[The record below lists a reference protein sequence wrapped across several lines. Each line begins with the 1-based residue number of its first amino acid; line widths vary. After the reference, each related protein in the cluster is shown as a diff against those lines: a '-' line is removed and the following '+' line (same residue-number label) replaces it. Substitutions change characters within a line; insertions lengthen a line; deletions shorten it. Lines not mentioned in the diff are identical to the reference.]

1 MRCFKIITLKCVC
14 GHSIREHDHSY
25 GIKYCYHKGCKCEKF
40 KENGYINI
48 SEREI
53 PWIQIPIIEDDGL
66 YGLIS
71 AFLTELN
78 RLGLIFI
85 SNGTSGGA
93 LTSNMYYEL
102 LQNRKYNCSIIAK
115 TFEELSEKE
124 IIENMNQNLR
134 NWIKQMRY
142 LRK

>member
-1 MRCFKIITLKCVC
+1 MRSLKCEC

-25 GIKYCYHKGCKCEKF
+25 GITYCLHENCNCEKF

-53 PWIQIPIIEDDGL
+53 PWIQIPIIEDDDL
-66 YGLIS
+66 YCLIS
-71 AFLTELN
+71 AFLSELN

-93 LTSNMYYEL
+93 LTHNLYYEL
-102 LQNRKYNCSIIAK
+102 LSNGKYNCSIKAK
-115 TFEELSEKE
+115 TFQKLSEKE
-124 IIENMNQNLR
+124 IIQSIENNVKA
-134 NWIKQMRY
+134 WIKQTRFF
-142 LRK
+142 RK